1 MGKHSEHPSYPK
13 CCFFAYYLFGWRYC
27 QKGEKSNRAVPFL
40 ELPDK
45 LKLRGTTARRRSI
58 PESDF
63 LEMAVSVPPL
73 DEQKHAVDVIALMRK
88 IMKAREDELS
98 ALDGLAKA
106 RFVAAFETIT
116 FLTIIIKL
124 LAKVHIA
131 VADGHC
137 CGAKQQYGGLS
148 GNPLYTKPY
157 AAKGSLHE

>member
-1 MGKHSEHPSYPK
+1 MRHMGKHSEHPSYPK

-124 LAKVHIA
+124 LAKV
-131 VADGHC
+131 
-137 CGAKQQYGGLS
+137 
-148 GNPLYTKPY
+148 TKM
-157 AAKGSLHE
+157 GINNT